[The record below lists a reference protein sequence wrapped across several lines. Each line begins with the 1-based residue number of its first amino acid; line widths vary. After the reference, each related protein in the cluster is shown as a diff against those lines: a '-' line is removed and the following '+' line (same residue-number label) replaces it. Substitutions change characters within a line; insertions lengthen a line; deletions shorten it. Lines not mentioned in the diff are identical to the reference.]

1 MELSENDLKNLENL
15 LVKDNVGT
23 KNTNKNKKI
32 KNIND
37 FRKNRII
44 NSISKLPK
52 KSKKAEVKFKF
63 PKISLNIPTN
73 ENKINNEKLEISLN
87 NSQSENDNHNNKK
100 KDSPKKEHSLIV
112 KNMLEQIRR
121 KTDENSPKS
130 SNTNLKLYGELFPG
144 PGYYDLNKN
153 DIGISHNLRYKNLF
167 ISESKKKKKFSEINI
182 GPGKYNLVENFNHVS
197 YAQNPKVFISSLER
211 PSFINENDINKNI
224 GPGSYE
230 ISSLFGKNYNKGVLS
245 NSIKLENKK
254 EKIQKLLKE
263 ELNLIN
269 NTNFF
274 NLNFKNNKKIENFKN
289 DFSKNKINKNYFI
302 NEKIIGNDDIEFKNR
317 RFNSIQNSK
326 RDLNK
331 KYLIDKNK
339 SKRKCITNE
348 NLEYNEKL
356 FPSIKRKF
364 ISLI

>member
-23 KNTNKNKKI
+23 KNSNKNKKI

-44 NSISKLPK
+44 NSISKLQK

-197 YAQNPKVFISSLER
+197 YAQ
-211 PSFINENDINKNI
+211 KNI

-302 NEKIIGNDDIEFKNR
+302 NEKIIGNDDLEFKNR